1 MSLLKVEYLSYDQI
15 ARAADDFLEER
26 SITEVPVDIERIIEY
41 DLRLD
46 IITIPG
52 LFKNFDIDGFITGD
66 FSAIYVDESIYTNRP
81 NRYRFTLAHELG
93 HYVLHK
99 EILGQVPITSISE
112 WKRYQ
117 ANLSPNDRSTIE
129 FQGYAFGG
137 LLLVPRH
144 HLQKHF
150 DANLPEIQPLIKKAV
165 RERIH
170 RSNYLD
176 YALEHLAT
184 ILAPIFEVSV
194 DVISRRIKKDNLH
207 EDIP

>member
-1 MSLLKVEYLSYDQI
+1 MSLLRVEYLPYDQI
-15 ARAADDFLEER
+15 ARAAEDFMEER
-26 SITEVPVDIERIIEY
+26 SITEVPIDIEKIIEY
-41 DLRLD
+41 DLGFN

-66 FSAIYVDESIYTNRP
+66 FSAIYVDESLYTNRL

-93 HYVLHK
+93 HYILHK

-112 WKRYQ
+112 WKKYQ

-144 HLQKHF
+144 HLRKHF
-150 DANLPEIQPLIKKAV
+150 DANLPEVQPLIKKAV
-165 RERIH
+165 NVLIH
-170 RSNYLD
+170 
-176 YALEHLAT
+176 HLQ
-184 ILAPIFEVSV
+184 
-194 DVISRRIKKDNLH
+194 
-207 EDIP
+207 